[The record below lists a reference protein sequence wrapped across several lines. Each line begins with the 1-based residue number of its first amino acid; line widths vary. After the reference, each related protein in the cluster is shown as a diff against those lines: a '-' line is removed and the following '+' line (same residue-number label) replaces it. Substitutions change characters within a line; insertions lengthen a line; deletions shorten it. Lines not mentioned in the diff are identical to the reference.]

1 MTHCSRSHGHRAV
14 SLTLGLGALFAS
26 LTLLACSSATV
37 DQAEAVQ
44 DVSGMPPAMLQQ
56 QLQGAPFGLRP
67 LSQEPVPQPTG
78 THIKDL
84 SAAIRLGKAFFW
96 DNQAGSDGT
105 MACAVCHA
113 SFGSD
118 ARRLNTL
125 HPGPDGIFASGGVT
139 GPGQLYTPVVITN
152 DDIVG
157 VQGVPLAQ
165 FVALNPDPHI
175 AKENCDALVD
185 PKFGTNRGV
194 EFRQAPMIYGAAFL
208 RQLFWAGEA
217 SDEFNG
223 ITIWG
228 FTPNGFGVS
237 IVDELNSALASQAVG
252 PVNNFREMACFGR
265 PLLGV
270 GDSFGGKML
279 TRPPLQFQRVSPT
292 DSVLG
297 SIANPNGPGLLCN
310 GTPCT
315 SYRGMIEQAFGTPIA
330 NVAEDVFTVV
340 WGEAIQA
347 YETTLIPDQTP
358 FDRFFSGHIGALS
371 PRQILGLATFVGRG
385 NCVVCHA
392 GAMLSDATVS
402 HFQANGAINR
412 DGGDQG
418 FHNIGIVNN
427 TFDLGRGDFGPAG
440 ATFTVSGSPFDD
452 FAFKTPT
459 LRNVG
464 LTGPYF
470 HTGAKPTLEDV
481 VDFYNNG
488 GDVANPQRSA
498 DIRPLHLTNLEKRAL
513 VDFMRNGLT
522 DCRVLKQ
529 RAPFDHPEL
538 PVPNGT
544 NLAAVGAEGIGS
556 CHDRDDDDDDDGD
569 HGHGHG
575 HGDDG

>member
-1 MTHCSRSHGHRAV
+1 MTHCSRSRGRAAWL
-14 SLTLGLGALFAS
+14 SPGLGALFAS
-26 LTLLACSSATV
+26 LPLLACTAP
-37 DQAEAVQ
+37 AEQEAQESQ
-44 DVSGMPPAMLQQ
+44 DLSGMPPAQLQQ
-56 QLQGAPFGLRP
+56 ALRQAPFGLQP
-67 LSQEPVPQPTG
+67 LSNEPVPQPTG

-84 SAAIRLGKAFFW
+84 AAAIRLGKAFFW

-113 SFGSD
+113 SSGAD
-118 ARRLNTL
+118 ARRFNTI
-125 HPGPDGIFASGGVT
+125 HPGLDGLYASGGVT

-157 VQGVPLAQ
+157 AQGVPRAE
-165 FVALNPDPHI
+165 FVGLNPDPHI
-175 AKENCDALVD
+175 AKENCTPVVS
-185 PKFGTNRGV
+185 PRFGTERQV
-194 EFRQAPMIYGAAFL
+194 EFRQAPMIYGAAFF

-228 FTPNGFGVS
+228 FTPNAFDVS
-237 IVDELNSALASQAVG
+237 IVHEFNSALASQATG
-252 PVNNFREMACFGR
+252 PVNNPTEMACLER

-270 GDSFGGKML
+270 GDTFGGKML

-310 GTPCT
+310 GAPCET
-315 SYRGMIEQAFGTPIA
+315 YRPLIEQAFGAPIA
-330 NVAEDVFTVV
+330 NISEDVFTVV

-347 YETTLIPDQTP
+347 YEMTLVPDKTP
-358 FDRFFSGHIGALS
+358 FDRFFSGHITALS

-402 HFQANGAINR
+402 HFQANGALNR

-418 FHNIGIVNN
+418 FHNIGMVNN
-427 TFDLGRGDFGPAG
+427 DLDLGRGDFGPAG
-440 ATFTVSGSPFDD
+440 ATFTVSGSPFDN

-459 LRNVG
+459 LRNIG
-464 LTGPYF
+464 LTAPYF
-470 HTGAKPTLEDV
+470 HTGAKPTLEEV
-481 VDFYNNG
+481 VEFYNNG

-498 DIRPLHLTNLEKRAL
+498 DIRPLHLTRIEKTAL
-513 VDFMRNGLT
+513 VDFMRNALT
-522 DCRVLKQ
+522 DCRVVKQ

-544 NLAAVGAEGIGS
+544 NLPAVGAEGTGP
-556 CHDRDDDDDDDGD
+556 CRD
-569 HGHGHG
+569 
-575 HGDDG
+575 